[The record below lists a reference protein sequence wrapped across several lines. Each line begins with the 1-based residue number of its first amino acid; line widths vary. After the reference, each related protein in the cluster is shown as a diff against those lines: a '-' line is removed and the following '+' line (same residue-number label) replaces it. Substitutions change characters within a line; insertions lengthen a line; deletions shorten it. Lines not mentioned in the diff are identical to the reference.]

1 VTAALSIPV
10 LETERLRL
18 RGFCED
24 DLDAFA
30 EFCANEALTRFIGG
44 TSDRRGTWGRIAMYL
59 GHWVL
64 RGYGHWAIEEKAS
77 RRFVGYTGLWNPD
90 GWPEPEVIWG
100 LMAEV
105 HGRGYATEAARR
117 VREHAYRELGW
128 RTAVSYIAPENA
140 PSQRVAQR
148 LGTILE
154 GEIKLGTRTVGIHR
168 HPGPETMNSNKPDQR

>member
-1 VTAALSIPV
+1 VSGALAIPV

-18 RGFCED
+18 RGFREA
-24 DLDAFA
+24 DLGPFA
-30 EFCANEALTRFIGG
+30 EFCASEALTRFIGG
-44 TSDRRGTWGRIAMYL
+44 TSDRGGSWRRIATYL

-77 RRFVGYTGLWNPD
+77 GRFAGYAGLWNPE

-100 LMAEV
+100 LHGDA

-117 VREHAYRELGW
+117 VRDYAYRELGW
-128 RTAVSYIAPENA
+128 RTAVSFIAPQNL

-148 LGTILE
+148 LGAAYE
-154 GEIKLGTRTVGIHR
+154 RDVKLIVTTAGVYR
-168 HPGPETMNSNKPDQR
+168 HPGPETLHP